1 VPRRR
6 WSPPRFYHLFH
17 HRSHMER
24 KMSTATPA
32 APAAAPDA
40 EVVITRVFQAPRAL
54 VWDAWTRPGHL
65 RQWMLGP
72 DGWTMAVCDVD
83 LRVGGRQRYV
93 WRHHDGT
100 EMEIT
105 GVYEALEAPARM
117 VSRESWGPAWP
128 DTINTLS
135 LTGSGDETTMVVSIR
150 YPSAAARDAARGT
163 GMEGGMQMSFDRLER
178 YLATLA

>member
-1 VPRRR
+1 
-6 WSPPRFYHLFH
+6 
-17 HRSHMER
+17 
-24 KMSTATPA
+24 MSTATPA

-40 EVVITRVFQAPRAL
+40 EVVITRVFQAPRQL
-54 VWDAWTRPGHL
+54 VWDAWTRPEHL

-72 DGWTMAVCDVD
+72 DGWSMPICDVD

-93 WRHHDGT
+93 WRKQDGT

-105 GVYEALEAPARM
+105 GVYEALEPPARM

-135 LTGSGDETTMVVSIR
+135 LTELGDDATTMVVSIR
-150 YPSAAARDAARGT
+150 YPSAAACHAARGT
-163 GMEGGMQMSFDRLER
+163 GMEAGMQISFDRLER
-178 YLATLA
+178 YLGTLQ